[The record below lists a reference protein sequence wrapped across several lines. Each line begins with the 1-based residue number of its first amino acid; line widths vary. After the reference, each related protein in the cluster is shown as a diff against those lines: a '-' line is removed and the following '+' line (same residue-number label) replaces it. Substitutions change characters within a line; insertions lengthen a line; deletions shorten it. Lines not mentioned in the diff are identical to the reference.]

1 MPDILERKIGG
12 WNTLR
17 KTFVAGMIYA
27 RKISFE
33 ENPSEVTSVKKNFKL
48 FFWEFDYINWWNNLF
63 TGAWKDW
70 NGCLRERW
78 YCFGFIGNLG

>member
-33 ENPSEVTSVKKNFKL
+33 ENPSEVTSVKKILSYFSENLTTLIDEIIYLLEPGKIETGV
-48 FFWEFDYINWWNNLF
+48 WESDDINL
-63 TGAWKDW
+63 D
-70 NGCLRERW
+70 L
-78 YCFGFIGNLG
+78 